1 MDEVKKFKK
10 GQIISKEGAFEL
22 WMYDLIYG
30 SVGIYADYGTPNQ
43 VELSINNAPCFFG
56 EVGFIESMPRY
67 GTSVALEDCTV
78 RIINHDNL
86 SEYFDKKPAKVVSIM
101 ESLAGRLRNIYKLY
115 ALSCHTFEEF
125 VEAEEA
131 GDSISE
137 DLKNRMLRF
146 AASAKRIRAKSALKP
161 TNR

>member
-10 GQIISKEGAFEL
+10 GQIISKEGDFEL

-43 VELSINNAPCFFG
+43 VELSINNAPAFFG

-78 RIINHDNL
+78 RIINYDNL
-86 SEYFDKKPAKVVSIM
+86 SEYFDKRPAKVVSIM
-101 ESLAGRLRNIYKLY
+101 ESLAKRLRNVYKMF

-131 GDSISE
+131 GQPISE
-137 DLKNRMLRF
+137 ELKARMMKF
-146 AASAKRIRAKSALKP
+146 ARSAKKIKARQEA

>member
-10 GQIISKEGAFEL
+10 GQIISREGDFEL

-43 VELSINNAPCFFG
+43 VELSVNSAPAFFG

-86 SEYFDKKPAKVVSIM
+86 SEYFDKRPAKVVSIM
-101 ESLAGRLRNIYKLY
+101 ESLATRLRNVYKVF
-115 ALSCHTFEEF
+115 ALACRTFEEF
-125 VEAEEA
+125 VETEQA
-131 GDSISE
+131 GEPVSE
-137 DLKNRMLRF
+137 DLKGRMVKF
-146 AASAKRIRAKSALKP
+146 AKGAKKLKTHP
-161 TNR
+161 GYEK

>member
-10 GQIISKEGAFEL
+10 GQIISREGDFEL

-43 VELSINNAPCFFG
+43 VELSVNEAPSFFG

-101 ESLAGRLRNIYKLY
+101 ESLATRLRNVYKVF
-115 ALSCHTFEEF
+115 AIACRTFEDF
-125 VEAEEA
+125 VEAEQA
-131 GDSISE
+131 GEPISDE
-137 DLKNRMLRF
+137 LKERMVKF
-146 AASAKRIRAKSALKP
+146 AKGAKKLKSYPNYNK
-161 TNR
+161 